1 MQMSKP
7 CGFFNFFFLS
17 FFCQQM
23 CYSTA
28 VPITIDELK
37 ERKKKKKIAQRESS
51 GKKEGNAQHFK
62 KTEWGNR
69 CRDSINPAT
78 ENKKSTLSHSTYNI
92 DLYCLIYNA

>member
-1 MQMSKP
+1 
-7 CGFFNFFFLS
+7 
-17 FFCQQM
+17 M

-28 VPITIDELK
+28 VPITTDELK
-37 ERKKKKKIAQRESS
+37 ERKKKKKNRTE
-51 GKKEGNAQHFK
+51 GVKWKKEGNAQHFK
-62 KTEWGNR
+62 KTEWENR